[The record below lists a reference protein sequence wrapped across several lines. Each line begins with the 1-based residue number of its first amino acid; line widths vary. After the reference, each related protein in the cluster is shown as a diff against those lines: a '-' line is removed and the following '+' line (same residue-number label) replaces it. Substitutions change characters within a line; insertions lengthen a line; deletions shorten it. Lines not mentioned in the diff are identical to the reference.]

1 MIKKILISPIIA
13 VGIIAGLTI
22 LLLSKKARKE
32 WLQDSE
38 YAEFFSKRI

>member
-1 MIKKILISPIIA
+1 MIKNIFIGVLLPFGFIIG
-13 VGIIAGLTI
+13 VT
-22 LLLSKKARKE
+22 LLLFSKKTRKE